1 MQTITIITGLP
12 WSWKST
18 YILNNKCFSEAVICD
33 DYHKSSINHSR
44 EFNDSVYFPDLKK
57 ALIQG
62 KDVVLA
68 DIAWCKKERLSSLV
82 SGINELLDQLNITAN
97 IEYNY
102 FENNPSACKNNIL
115 RRNRSERVKRELEFV
130 DNFSVLYSIPLDAK
144 TIPVYQE

>member
-68 DIAWCKKERLSSLV
+68 DIAWCKKELYLEKESVSTFFFNYSL
-82 SGINELLDQLNITAN
+82 
-97 IEYNY
+97 
-102 FENNPSACKNNIL
+102 K
-115 RRNRSERVKRELEFV
+115 KR
-130 DNFSVLYSIPLDAK
+130 K
-144 TIPVYQE
+144 